1 MEKNERLAMNEIIE
15 RLNKVYGNL
24 EYIISEYD
32 DQYWYTEH
40 YDDEL
45 NFHEFYDWV
54 NESKSQLKE
63 IVDKLSD
70 EVNKK

>member
-15 RLNKVYGNL
+15 GLNKVYSNL

-32 DQYWYTEH
+32 DEYRYTENF
-40 YDDEL
+40 DDEL
-45 NFHEFYDWV
+45 NFHDFYEWV

-63 IVDKLSD
+63 IVNKLSA